1 MYLTQC
7 QIDIYGLA
15 GRLKE
20 GRRNEGKKKGTK
32 ERRKRRMRHKKGA
45 SLWRG

>member
-20 GRRNEGKKKGTK
+20 GKKKGRKKKRTK